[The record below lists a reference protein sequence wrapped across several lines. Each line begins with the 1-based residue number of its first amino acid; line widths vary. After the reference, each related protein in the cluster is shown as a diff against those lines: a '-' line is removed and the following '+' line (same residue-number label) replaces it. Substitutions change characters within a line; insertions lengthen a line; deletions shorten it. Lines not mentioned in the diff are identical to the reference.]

1 MTCESNGTTAL
12 PSRMRY
18 TRRIF
23 ANGTVHYCIQN
34 TLTGDLVKHPRHNM
48 RPFIRHDEIPLG
60 VAIHEW
66 MEAAQ

>member
-1 MTCESNGTTAL
+1 
-12 PSRMRY
+12 MRY